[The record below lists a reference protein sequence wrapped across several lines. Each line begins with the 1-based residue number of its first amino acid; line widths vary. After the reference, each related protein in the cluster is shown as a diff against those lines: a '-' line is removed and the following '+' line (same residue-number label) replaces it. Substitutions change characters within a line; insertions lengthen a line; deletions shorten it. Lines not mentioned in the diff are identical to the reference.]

1 MKHLR
6 LVIILTLAILL
17 PARNTLYAQ
26 SPSNVVT
33 IYSVDDSNFPAV
45 TVNLGVTDSTGRPV
59 IGLTPSA
66 IEIIEDGAP
75 AEVSSVK
82 DVVDTTQGVAVVL
95 VLDISES
102 MTGIAPSSAGRES
115 AATARTLLAA
125 GRESAI
131 TFVDGLG
138 QNDQIAVLVFN
149 NLVKEIQPFTLDKSA
164 AKTVLGKI
172 EVSGTVAALYDAANQ
187 GALTASRSNL
197 SRRMVILLTNGAEYS
212 GTSLSSADDAYKTAR
227 ANAVTIHTILYGYNI
242 DTNYVQRLAGLTG
255 GTVLTA
261 PTPTDLKTQ
270 WQSLSQLMHQTV
282 QVIFRSNV
290 PSDGRSHTLTVRV
303 KIGGSPIEANST
315 FRSKLIPPTAAATPT
330 PTVTP
335 PTAATPVIA
344 SSSTDNTSL
353 ILITSAFIVLAA
365 IIFSVV
371 LVSRRRSPLSPK
383 PSGPRLEVLA
393 GPDKGKVFPITNERQ
408 LIGRLSTAPIVL
420 SDPNGV
426 FHVSREHAHV
436 WQEDGKVFI
445 EDAGSRYGTNV
456 NGRKIGEPTQ
466 LLNDSLITVGEIEII
481 FHGAPVAAG
490 DLRETRFE
498 PQAKLSSEED
508 DEETRHTR
516 VKEASEDEEA
526 RETQVK
532 GGDESQDDSE
542 NRQTKLKS

>member
-1 MKHLR
+1 MKYLR
-6 LVIILTLAILL
+6 LVIIITLTILL
-17 PARNTLYAQ
+17 PARNISYAQ
-26 SPSNVVT
+26 APSNVVT
-33 IYSVDDSNFPAV
+33 IFSVDDSNFPAV

-66 IEIIEDGAP
+66 IEIIEDGTP
-75 AEVSSVK
+75 AEVNSVK
-82 DVVDTTQGVAVVL
+82 DVADTTQGVAVVL

-125 GRESAI
+125 ARESAI

-138 QNDQIAVLVFN
+138 LNDQIAILAFN
-149 NLVKEIQPFTLDKSA
+149 NLVKEIQPFTSDKAA
-164 AKTVLGKI
+164 AKSVLGKI

-242 DTNYVQRLAGLTG
+242 NTQYVQRLAGLTG

-282 QVIFRSNV
+282 QVTFKSNV
-290 PSDGRSHTLTVRV
+290 PSDGRSHALTVRV

-315 FRSKLIPPTAAATPT
+315 FKSKLISPTAAATPA

-335 PTAATPVIA
+335 PPTATPADV
-344 SSSTDNTSL
+344 SSSTDNTAL
-353 ILITSAFIVLAA
+353 ILIASALIVLAA
-365 IIFSVV
+365 IIVGIVV
-371 LVSRRRSPLSPK
+371 MRRRSPIPPK
-383 PSGPRLEVLA
+383 PLGPRLEVLA
-393 GPDKGKVFPITNERQ
+393 GPDKGKVFPITNEKQ

-426 FHVSREHAHV
+426 FHVSREHARV

-445 EDAGSRYGTNV
+445 EDTGSRYGTNV
-456 NGRKIGEPTQ
+456 NGRKISEPTQ

-481 FHGAPVAAG
+481 FHGAPAAAG

-498 PQAKLSSEED
+498 PQAQPATDSE
-508 DEETRHTR
+508 DEETRRTKT
-516 VKEASEDEEA
+516 KEASEDEEA
-526 RETQVK
+526 RETRVK
-532 GGDESQDDSE
+532 GDDGSQDDCE

>member
-1 MKHLR
+1 MKYLR
-6 LVIILTLAILL
+6 LVIIITLTILL
-17 PARNTLYAQ
+17 PARNVSYAQ
-26 SPSNVVT
+26 APSNVVT
-33 IYSVDDSNFPAV
+33 IFSVDDSNFPAV

-66 IEIIEDGAP
+66 IEIIEDGTP
-75 AEVSSVK
+75 AEVNSVK
-82 DVVDTTQGVAVVL
+82 DVADTTQGVAVVL

-125 GRESAI
+125 ARESAI

-138 QNDQIAVLVFN
+138 LNDQIAILTFN
-149 NLVKEIQPFTLDKSA
+149 NLVKEIQPFTSDKAA
-164 AKTVLGKI
+164 AKSVLGKI

-227 ANAVTIHTILYGYNI
+227 ANAVTIHTILYGYNT

-270 WQSLSQLMHQTV
+270 WQNLSQLMHQTV
-282 QVIFRSNV
+282 QVTFKSNV
-290 PSDGRSHTLTVRV
+290 PSDGRSHALTVRV
-303 KIGGSPIEANST
+303 KIGGSPIEANTT
-315 FRSKLIPPTAAATPT
+315 FKSKLIPPTAAATPAPTAT
-330 PTVTP
+330 PP
-335 PTAATPVIA
+335 PTASPADV
-344 SSSTDNTSL
+344 SSSTDNTAL
-353 ILITSAFIVLAA
+353 ILIVSALIVLTV
-365 IIFSVV
+365 IIVGIVV
-371 LVSRRRSPLSPK
+371 MRRRSPVPPK
-383 PSGPRLEVLA
+383 PLGPRLEVLA

-426 FHVSREHAHV
+426 FHVSREHARV

-445 EDAGSRYGTNV
+445 EDTGSRYGTNV
-456 NGRKIGEPTQ
+456 NGRKISEPTQ

-481 FHGAPVAAG
+481 FHGAPAAAG

-498 PQAKLSSEED
+498 PQAQPATHSEDEETRRTKLKGED
-508 DEETRHTR
+508 DEEERRETRI
-516 VKEASEDEEA
+516 KAEDDEE
-526 RETQVK
+526 
-532 GGDESQDDSE
+532 
-542 NRQTKLKS
+542 NRGTKLKP